1 MRLSDILAM
10 LGWLSTFALAWLVI
24 LTLVSPTPTIWGAW
38 VFFLLVGFFSSIP
51 TSRK

>member
-24 LTLVSPTPTIWGAW
+24 LHIVTPTGLVWGAW
-38 VFFLLVGFFSSIP
+38 IFFLLVGFFSSIP